1 MNPNFD
7 WEDRHRSDLSLVN
20 HFGRTIQL
28 RAPDEEM
35 IKFVTA
41 DEEVPRKRSDT
52 TQTNFCENCGLC
64 ELSTAPTAWPEA
76 FQRCSACKYVWYC
89 SKDCQAKD
97 WPFHRLWCMK
107 TLTSIEKKMERLGL
121 RERHEFGA
129 SKGGKKIS
137 YSHKGDGYGEVQL
150 HAEQC
155 VAVYDAL
162 RLDASDP
169 RRNRKVKVPDGR
181 PKSGQFYKGRD

>member
-1 MNPNFD
+1 
-7 WEDRHRSDLSLVN
+7 
-20 HFGRTIQL
+20 
-28 RAPDEEM
+28 M

-64 ELSTAPTAWPEA
+64 ELSTAP
-76 FQRCSACKYVWYC
+76 
-89 SKDCQAKD
+89 
-97 WPFHRLWCMK
+97 
-107 TLTSIEKKMERLGL
+107 
-121 RERHEFGA
+121 
-129 SKGGKKIS
+129 